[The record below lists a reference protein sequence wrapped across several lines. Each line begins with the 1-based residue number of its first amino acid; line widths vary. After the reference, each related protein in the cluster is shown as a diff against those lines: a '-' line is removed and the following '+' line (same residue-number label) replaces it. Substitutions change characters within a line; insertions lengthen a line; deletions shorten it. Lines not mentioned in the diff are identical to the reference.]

1 MGNRR
6 LESFN
11 AGEKNSLYYVWKF
24 RNPVRVFFNFFI
36 ITVAKCA
43 PHLGFKNF
51 LLRLTGIKIG
61 KDASIGLAVMFD
73 VFYPER
79 IEIGENAIIGYS
91 ATILAHEFLQKELR
105 VGNVKIGKNSMVGA
119 NSTVLAGVEIGEGAT
134 VSAMSLVDQDVPANC
149 FGKGNPIVVVEKNGQ
164 R

>member
-1 MGNRR
+1 MGDRR
-6 LESFN
+6 LESFR
-11 AGEKNSLYYVWKF
+11 AGEKNALCYVWGF
-24 RNPVRVFFNFFI
+24 RNPIRVFFNFFI
-36 ITVAKCA
+36 ITAAKYA

-61 KDASIGLAVMFD
+61 KDASIGLAAMFD

-79 IEIGENAIIGYS
+79 IEIGENAIIGYN
-91 ATILAHEFLQKELR
+91 ATVLAHEFLQKELR
-105 VGNVKIGKNSMVGA
+105 VGNVKIGKNAMVGA

-134 VSAMSLVDQDVPANC
+134 VSAMSLVDRDVPANW
-149 FGKGNPIVVVEKNGQ
+149 FGKGNPIVLVEKNGQ